1 MFAGEYCPSST
12 DPDGK
17 RIGERPEMRK
27 VVVRKTEPN
36 ELDALPKNAQ
46 DWTGGF
52 IEVPA
57 MRNAIRS
64 SAFQSGGC
72 FVADEDGLIVG
83 CVAVTSLPRKNWMV
97 IRYLSAKR
105 AMSRVDTVEK
115 LLGRALEYVET
126 KKPEFLRAT
135 TPAMQPYVDVYKSFG
150 FRPIRRD
157 FRIGWD
163 LKKTAPSSRSEL
175 DMLEIDDKIAR
186 DVSAVYVESVRPY
199 WEWRIEEQGGKQ
211 AVAESFR
218 EWLKNGERWLSGYVG
233 RTIVG
238 FTGLTPDYYD
248 AGEARFRGAFVL
260 PDHRGKG
267 YGRMLMDEAIEW
279 ARKLGQNKM
288 TVYTFSYL
296 DCLAPG
302 ALLYIKSGG
311 KIDSEYLQL
320 QRAS

>member
-1 MFAGEYCPSST
+1 MP
-12 DPDGK
+12 
-17 RIGERPEMRK
+17 K
-27 VVVRKTEPN
+27 VVVRKIEPD
-36 ELDALPKNAQ
+36 ELDALPKKVQ

-52 IEVPA
+52 VDLPT
-57 MRNAIRS
+57 MRNVFRS
-64 SAFQSGGC
+64 SAFHPGGC
-72 FVADEDGLIVG
+72 FVADEDGAVVG

-105 AMSRVDTVEK
+105 AMSRVETVEK

-126 KKPEFLRAT
+126 KKPECLRAT

-150 FRPIRRD
+150 FKPVRRD

-163 LKKTAPSSRSEL
+163 LKKTALSSSSEL
-175 DMLEIDDKIAR
+175 DMLEIDDKLAR
-186 DVSAVYVESVRPY
+186 EIGPVYVESVRPY
-199 WEWRIEEQGGKQ
+199 WEWRIEEQGGQ
-211 AVAESFR
+211 EAVAENFR
-218 EWLKNGERWLSGYVG
+218 EWIKNGEKWLSGYVG

-238 FTGLTPDYYD
+238 FTALMPDYYD
-248 AGEARFRGAFVL
+248 GGEARFRGAFVL

>member
-1 MFAGEYCPSST
+1 MA
-12 DPDGK
+12 K
-17 RIGERPEMRK
+17 VIIRK
-27 VVVRKTEPN
+27 IESA
-36 ELDALPKNAQ
+36 ELEALPKNVQ

-52 IEVPA
+52 VELPA
-57 MRNAIRS
+57 MRNMLRS
-64 SAFQSGGC
+64 RAFDSGGC
-72 FVADEDGLIVG
+72 FVADEDGAVVG

-105 AMSRVDTVEK
+105 AMSQVDTIEK

-135 TPAMQPYVDVYKSFG
+135 TPAIQPYVDVYKSFG
-150 FRPIRRD
+150 FKPIRRD

-163 LKKTAPSSRSEL
+163 LKKNADPSKNDL
-175 DMLEIDDKIAR
+175 DMLEIDDRLAKQIGP
-186 DVSAVYVESVRPY
+186 VYVQSIRPY
-199 WEWRIEEQGGKQ
+199 WEWRIEEQGGQ
-211 AVAESFR
+211 EAVAENFR
-218 EWLKNGERWLSGYVG
+218 EWLKNGEKWMSGYVG

-238 FTGLTPDYYD
+238 LTGLIPDYYD
-248 AGEARFRGAFVL
+248 KGEARFRGAFVL

-267 YGRMLMDEAIEW
+267 YGRMLMNEAIEW
-279 ARKLGQNKM
+279 ARKLGQNQM

>member
-1 MFAGEYCPSST
+1 MP
-12 DPDGK
+12 
-17 RIGERPEMRK
+17 K
-27 VVVRKTEPN
+27 VVVRKI
-36 ELDALPKNAQ
+36 ELDELEALPKNVH

-52 IEVPA
+52 VELPA
-57 MRNAIRS
+57 MRNVIRS
-64 SAFQSGGC
+64 SAFHSGGC
-72 FVADEDGLIVG
+72 FVADEDGAVVG
-83 CVAVTSLPRKNWMV
+83 CVALTSLPRKNWMV

-105 AMSRVDTVEK
+105 AMSRVDTIEK

-126 KKPEFLRAT
+126 RKPEFLRAT

-150 FRPIRRD
+150 FKPVRRD

-163 LKKTAPSSRSEL
+163 LKKPALSSRSEL
-175 DMLEIDDKIAR
+175 DMLEIDDKLAR
-186 DVSAVYVESVRPY
+186 EVGPFYVESVRPY
-199 WEWRIEEQGGKQ
+199 WEWRIEEQGGAE
-211 AVAESFR
+211 AVAENFR

-238 FTGLTPDYYD
+238 FTGLIPDYYD
-248 AGEARFRGAFVL
+248 SGEARFRGAFVL

-267 YGRMLMDEAIEW
+267 YGGMLMDEATQW

-311 KIDSEYLQL
+311 RIDSEYLQL